1 MKGRSNHG
9 CYQNVRG
16 GLFSLNMA
24 NVLEKEKIEFELG
37 GGSHRVTKILAGFTQ
52 ARAER

>member
-1 MKGRSNHG
+1 MS
-9 CYQNVRG
+9 CMSG
-16 GLFSLNMA
+16 GLFSLNIA

-37 GGSHRVTKILAGFTQ
+37 GGSHRVTKILAGFPQ